1 MKKIHLHFSIGLF
14 SLFAFY
20 SFLQYQQKLGVESYS
35 RNEKIDAA
43 TTTSTASIAVPTVLD
58 IKAYDEKLMKLA
70 NNPPIV
76 HATTT
81 ATSTLPVSTS
91 TKKNLWPVKT
101 VYPNAGALLPFNR
114 IVAYY
119 GNYYSKQ
126 MGVLGEYPEGIMLQ
140 KLSGEVK
147 RWQKADPS
155 TPVIPAIH
163 YIATTAQLAPGKDG
177 SYMLRMPFSQID
189 KSLDLAKKANGIVFL
204 DIQVG
209 LGSPIREAK
218 LLEEY
223 LKLPN
228 VHFGVDPEF
237 AMKNGAKPGSVVGT
251 VDAREINEVAEYL
264 AKLVRDNNLPPK
276 ILVIHRFTQKMVT
289 NYQNIRPLPEVQ
301 IVMEMDGWG
310 GKDLK
315 RQTYKTVIYNE
326 PVQFTGFKIFYKNDI
341 KKASTTL
348 FTPEELLKLR
358 PIPSYIQYQ

>member
-1 MKKIHLHFSIGLF
+1 MVLLTA
-14 SLFAFY
+14 LY
-20 SFLQYQQKLGVESYS
+20 SFLQYHQKLGVEKYS
-35 RNEKIDAA
+35 RDEKVADTA
-43 TTTSTASIAVPTVLD
+43 TGTAEVLAPKVLD
-58 IKAYDEKLMKLA
+58 IKAYDEKMKKLA
-70 NNPPIV
+70 NNPVVIV
-76 HATTT
+76 ATST
-81 ATSTLPVSTS
+81 ATSTVRIATS
-91 TKKNLWPVKT
+91 TKKYLWPVKT
-101 VYPNAGALLPFNR
+101 VYPNVGALLPFNR

-126 MGVLGEYPEGIMLQ
+126 MGVLGEYPEDIMLG
-140 KLSGEVK
+140 KLAKEVA

-163 YIATTAQLAPGKDG
+163 YIATTAQLYPGKDN

-189 KSLDLAKKANGIVFL
+189 KSLELAKKANGIVFL

-209 LGSPIREAK
+209 HGSPLKEAK
-218 LLEEY
+218 LLEQY

-237 AMKNGAKPGSVVGT
+237 SMKDGAKPGTVVGT
-251 VDAREINEVAEYL
+251 IDAKEINDVAEYL
-264 AKLVRDNNLPPK
+264 AKIVRDNNLPPK
-276 ILVIHRFTQKMVT
+276 ILVIHRFTMKMVT

-301 IVMEMDGWG
+301 IVMDMDGWG

-315 RQTYKTVIYNE
+315 KQTYSIAIYNE
-326 PVQFTGFKIFYKNDI
+326 PVQFTGFKIFYKNDL
-341 KKASTTL
+341 KKASSSL